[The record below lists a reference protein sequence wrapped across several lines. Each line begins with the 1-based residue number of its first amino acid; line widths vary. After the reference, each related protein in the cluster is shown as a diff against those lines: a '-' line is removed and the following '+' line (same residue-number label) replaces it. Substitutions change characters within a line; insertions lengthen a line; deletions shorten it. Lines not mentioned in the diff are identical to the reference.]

1 MEPLIIVAGL
11 LFTVLGA
18 WLAWAT
24 YQFSDIRAAADETAE
39 TAAEIA
45 GQVEAVSAI
54 LARLP
59 ELMPQFA
66 INQNPLQPLI
76 EHLMGRWTAEANQ
89 SLSTGSHPRDAEGRY
104 TNAPPSQSEEAHPP

>member
-45 GQVEAVSAI
+45 AQVEAVSAI

-66 INQNPLQPLI
+66 INQNPLQPLM
-76 EHLMGRWTAEANQ
+76 EALMSRWTENANQ
-89 SLSTGSHPRDAEGRY
+89 SLSAASTPRDSEGRY
-104 TNAPPSQSEEAHPP
+104 SNAPPLQEEDLSP